1 METKIQVKRE
11 MKPQDSLQRK
21 TQLLF
26 LDLGRLAYL
35 QAWGQTGLPASLAI
49 PRARSSGAGLGKSN
63 TIARDRTEPRPAENR
78 VDY

>member
-1 METKIQVKRE
+1 MEIKTQVKRE

-35 QAWGQTGLPASLAI
+35 QAWGADGTASL
-49 PRARSSGAGLGKSN
+49 PCHPHGKEFWS
-63 TIARDRTEPRPAENR
+63 RPGQK
-78 VDY
+78 